1 MNNFK
6 DILKNVRENEP
17 KLPYKEAMK
26 KASAILK
33 EKKENGVD
41 KYMQEAKEALNN
53 TEMQPKIEIDTQKQ
67 GKKEFDI
74 ADIEKIIDERYV
86 GNINNIKGKLIGAG
100 LIENTHYKI
109 IEKGKQNVNTII
121 TLKFGDVETKSYR
134 VFMVKPVKLPV
145 KTN

>member
-26 KASAILK
+26 KASVILK